1 VSYEITLI
9 LGTMLVSVTFV
20 ALIIR
25 RLVWSLILLFY
36 SSIVFGLLLMTYGAT
51 FAGLFHII
59 TFAGAVSVLFMVI
72 LMLVGGPALSRT
84 DKLGPENYFGIILAV
99 LAAIPL
105 IVLVSNFQPLAN
117 MITEQAQLAHVPAQP
132 DTAIAFLWRMRAWD
146 LLLFV
151 VLVAA
156 AMLGIMNLFSR
167 EGGGER

>member
-9 LGTMLVSVTFV
+9 LGVMLVSVTFV

-36 SSIVFGLLLMTYGAT
+36 SSVVFGLLLMSYGAN

-84 DKLGPENYFGIILAV
+84 DKLGLENYFGIILAV

-105 IVLVSNFQPLAN
+105 ILLVSNFQPLPN
-117 MITEQAQLAHVPAQP
+117 MITEQAQLAGLTAQP
-132 DTAIAFLWRMRAWD
+132 DSALAFLWRMRAWD

-151 VLVAA
+151 VLLAA
-156 AMLGIMNLFSR
+156 AMLGVMNLFSR

>member
-1 VSYEITLI
+1 VSYEIALI
-9 LGTMLVSVTFV
+9 LGMMLVGVTLV

-36 SSIVFGLLLMTYGAT
+36 SSVMFGLLLMTYGAA

-72 LMLVGGPALSRT
+72 LMIVGTPALSRN
-84 DKLGPENYFGIILAV
+84 DKLGKENFLGIILAV

-105 IVLVSNFQPLAN
+105 IVLVSNFEPLPN
-117 MITEQAQLAHVPAQP
+117 SMTEQVQLSTLATQP
-132 DTAIAFLWRMRAWD
+132 TNGLEFLWLMRSWD

-156 AMLGIMNLFSR
+156 AMLGVMNLFSR